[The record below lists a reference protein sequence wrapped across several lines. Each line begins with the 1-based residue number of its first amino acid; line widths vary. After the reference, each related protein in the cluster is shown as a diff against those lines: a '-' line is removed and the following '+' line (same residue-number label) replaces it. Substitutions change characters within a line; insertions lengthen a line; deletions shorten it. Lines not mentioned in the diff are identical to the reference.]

1 MSRKDEEQL
10 IGVFPYVPKQE
21 RAQKKRLAL
30 LESGRTLFLKNGY
43 AQTTAKDIAS
53 HAGVATGTFYR
64 YFNDKR
70 QLLLAIFGDQLEKL
84 MPPVPDWFKQNPEV
98 FLASLLDKHYQRLN
112 EVGIDRVIPELLP
125 IDPDLSEVLMEA
137 KKNLHERIRSGLVLA
152 KEKGLTW
159 KDLNVE
165 IVTWTIILIIEN
177 GRNQEEY
184 CKESVDS
191 FELAKVICRLVF
203 PPDVLIHLRNKTSG
217 DNKKL

>member
-1 MSRKDEEQL
+1 MSRKEEEQL
-10 IGVFPYVPKQE
+10 IGTFPYVPKQE
-21 RAQKKRLAL
+21 RAQKKRQAL

-84 MPPVPDWFKQNPEV
+84 MPPVPDWLKKNPEV
-98 FLASLLDKHYQRLN
+98 FLASLLDKHFQRLN
-112 EVGIDRVIPELLP
+112 DIGIDRVIPELLP
-125 IDPDLSEVLMEA
+125 HDPELSEVLLQA
-137 KKNLHERIRSGLVLA
+137 RKNLHERIRSGLVLA

-159 KDLNVE
+159 EDLNVD
-165 IVTWTIILIIEN
+165 IVTWTIILLIEN
-177 GRNQEEY
+177 GRNHEEY
-184 CKESVDS
+184 YKESLDS

-203 PPDVLIHLRNKTSG
+203 PPDVLIHLRTETREENK
-217 DNKKL
+217 

>member
-1 MSRKDEEQL
+1 MSRKEEEQL
-10 IGVFPYVPKQE
+10 IGTFPYVPKQE
-21 RAQKKRLAL
+21 RAQKKRQAL

-84 MPPVPDWFKQNPEV
+84 MPPVPDWLKKNPEV
-98 FLASLLDKHYQRLN
+98 FLASLLDKHFQRLN
-112 EVGIDRVIPELLP
+112 DIGIDRVIPELLP
-125 IDPDLSEVLMEA
+125 HDPELSEVLLQA
-137 KKNLHERIRSGLVLA
+137 RKNLHERIRSGLVLA

-159 KDLNVE
+159 KDLNVD
-165 IVTWTIILIIEN
+165 IVTWTIILLIEN
-177 GRNQEEY
+177 GRNHEEY
-184 CKESVDS
+184 YKESLDS

-203 PPDVLIHLRNKTSG
+203 PPDVLIHLRTETREENK
-217 DNKKL
+217 